1 MRKGVATTAIL
12 IALAVAV
19 GMIVLPVPNVEG
31 VSAVSFF
38 SGYLAGW
45 RTGGLVGAMAM
56 LLRSLLN
63 PLGPAPPPVLAAQV
77 AGMAVVG
84 SSGFLLRR
92 LGPTRARAG
101 LWAAASG
108 ALVTL
113 FYDALTNYGVAV
125 SMGRWSNPAVVMLA
139 GVPFA
144 AIHVTANAMIFG
156 AVAAIVARKHW
167 FRTEESTEE
176 NDE

>member
-19 GMIVLPVPNVEG
+19 GMLVLPVPNVEG

-45 RTGGLVGAMAM
+45 RTGGLVGGAAM
-56 LLRSLLN
+56 LLRSLAN
-63 PLGPAPPPVLAAQV
+63 PLGPAPPPVLLAQV

-84 SSGFLLRR
+84 SSGFLLRK
-92 LGPTRARAG
+92 LGPTRARTG
-101 LWAAASG
+101 LWAAVSG
-108 ALVTL
+108 AVVTL
-113 FYDALTNYGVAV
+113 LYDALTNYGVAV

-144 AIHVTANAMIFG
+144 AIHVAANAMIFG
-156 AVAAIVARKHW
+156 AVAAVVARKHW
-167 FRTEESTEE
+167 SGMEEK
-176 NDE
+176 DE